1 MSAIKKLI
9 PRYIGRMRKSIGL
22 RLKCGKI
29 LMVLPTSHKII
40 IEIANPHWFSIM
52 AMEKKIGPN
61 NRVKTEIK
69 RSIMEN
75 AR

>member
-1 MSAIKKLI
+1 MKLT
-9 PRYIGRMRKSIGL
+9 PRYTGRMNKFIGL

-40 IEIANPHWFSIM
+40 IEMANPHWFSIM
-52 AMEKKIGPN
+52 AIVRKIGPN
-61 NRVKTEIK
+61 NRVNTEIK